1 MSFQRVLIAIDLSPI
16 ATHAMDVGVDLAKA
30 LGAQVGLIYVV
41 DRKLAYAPEGGVPAT
56 VIVDELREEGRRLL
70 KAASHRVGDNPP
82 PWEYLVEGSPS
93 QEIIKAAEEWKAD
106 LIVLGTH
113 GRSGVSRAFLG
124 STAEAVLRHSQI
136 PVLAVRAASQ

>member
-1 MSFQRVLIAIDLSPI
+1 MSFQRVLIALDLSPI
-16 ATHAMDVGVDLAKA
+16 STHAMDVGVDLAKA
-30 LGAQVGLIYVV
+30 VGAQIGLVYVV
-41 DRKLAYAPEGGVPAT
+41 DRKLAYAPDGGVAAS
-56 VIVDELREEGRRLL
+56 VIVDELRDEGRRLL
-70 KAASHRVGDNPP
+70 KAASHRVGDDPP

-93 QEIIKAAEEWKAD
+93 PEIIKAAEEWKAD

-136 PVLAVRAASQ
+136 PVLVVRAAPQ